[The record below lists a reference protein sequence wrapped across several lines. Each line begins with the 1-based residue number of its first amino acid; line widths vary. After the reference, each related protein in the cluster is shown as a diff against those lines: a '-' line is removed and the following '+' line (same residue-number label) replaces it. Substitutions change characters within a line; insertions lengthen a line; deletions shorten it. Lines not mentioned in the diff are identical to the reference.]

1 MGKRIRIKAGSVT
14 MLAELNDS
22 STARAVESALPIQAA
37 AQIWGDE
44 IYFSIPV
51 RHELEAGAVEL
62 VEVGDVGYWPPGRAF
77 CIFYGPT
84 PLSRG
89 KEIRPASAVNL
100 IGKVIGDAAKLRG
113 VEDRDSVQLEI
124 DS

>member
-22 STARAVESALPIQAA
+22 STARAVESVLPIQAA

-51 RHELEAGAVEL
+51 KHELEADAVEL
-62 VEVGDVGYWPPGRAF
+62 VKVGDLGYWPPGRAF

-100 IGKVIGDAAKLRG
+100 IGRVIGDAAKLRG
-113 VEDRDSVQLEI
+113 VADRDSVLLEI

>member
-1 MGKRIRIKAGSVT
+1 MGKRIRIRAGSVT

-22 STARAVESALPIQAA
+22 STARAVESALPIEAA

-51 RHELEAGAVEL
+51 KHELEAGAVEL

-100 IGKVIGDAAKLRG
+100 IGRVIGDAAELRG
-113 VEDRDSVQLEI
+113 VEDRDSVLLEI